1 VVNETIPTSYPGTT
15 SVRAKCSPCGFGLYR
30 QLRVYTLDRALGT
43 GFEDI
48 YVLTAGAGWAF

>member
-1 VVNETIPTSYPGTT
+1 V
-15 SVRAKCSPCGFGLYR
+15 YR